1 MIKHIGATLKKLIM
15 LAFGMWSGT
24 MMDDARCGCS
34 DLCFYPLNHQF
45 RWRLLRTKNPR
56 LRIPTLSPEFY
67 DIDFSVSRGQTFAI
81 FLADFMKL
89 FSPELWPQ
97 KIQISEATNM
107 SIEIYH
113 LSSENGDKRVVG
125 CQQKK
130 GWVVF
135 QLLRWWLTT
144 CSTSTQACILFV
156 VRLIMSIKKSLCF
169 VGNPSQ
175 FFQALLP
182 RFKIYIPCVWW
193 CSLHFRQFKLILEGE
208 NRFWRW
214 FNSHVRFLNH
224 VKSSFFMLQS

>member
-130 GWVVF
+130 RV
-135 QLLRWWLTT
+135 
-144 CSTSTQACILFV
+144 
-156 VRLIMSIKKSLCF
+156 
-169 VGNPSQ
+169 
-175 FFQALLP
+175 
-182 RFKIYIPCVWW
+182 
-193 CSLHFRQFKLILEGE
+193 
-208 NRFWRW
+208 
-214 FNSHVRFLNH
+214 
-224 VKSSFFMLQS
+224 SSFSAAEMMAHHMFNFNPGLYFVRWQAHHVHQEIPLLCG